1 MERIHVAPDVF
12 QAGMGQ
18 SSSACRWHRLC
29 AAGLPGVPHQ
39 DNGLGF
45 TLWGFLLCKEAGSS
59 CPLVFFHWKGVWVHK
74 VINILHNPSWSW
86 ELLSKTN
93 HLHVWTWCR
102 YLWAIWQIWVEGTL
116 EWRQLPALPLLL
128 SLTTPP
134 PGLPSELSHGAKAS
148 EILH

>member
-12 QAGMGQ
+12 RAGMGQ
-18 SSSACRWHRLC
+18 SF
-29 AAGLPGVPHQ
+29 GLADGV
-39 DNGLGF
+39 GSVLLGCQASL
-45 TLWGFLLCKEAGSS
+45 TRTMAWASHYGGFLLCKEAGSS
-59 CPLVFFHWKGVWVHK
+59 CPSVFFHWKGVWVHK
-74 VINILHNPSWSW
+74 VINKLHNPSWSW

-93 HLHVWTWCR
+93 CLHVWTWCW

-128 SLTTPP
+128 SLTH